1 MRSMSSCTRA
11 PLAFLGVKMKIRLIS
26 GSCYVALLAAF
37 FCLKI
42 FLPYGD
48 FYFDG
53 LIYAFAIMGT
63 YEILRAT
70 KEKTTAAA
78 RGVVYAFT
86 ALTIP
91 AVAVGEYFK
100 GCGLAVIGGGLL
112 VLSIVLLSLLVIRH
126 EETSLEGLGLSFL
139 SAVYPTVLLALMVL
153 ANHAVAP
160 AAMAKFGFDSRLLI
174 LFVFVVSPCA
184 DSIAYLFGKF
194 LRKYFPKK
202 MTPVIS
208 PNKTVIGGIGG
219 LVGGLVGAAALY
231 FIYNATA
238 GSFDQM
244 YIWLPVYLC
253 IGLVGAVATAF
264 GDLVESCIKRK
275 LGLKDM
281 GKIMPGHGGV
291 LDRLDSAFFSTIVAY
306 LAFVII
312 CLVV

>member
-1 MRSMSSCTRA
+1 
-11 PLAFLGVKMKIRLIS
+11 MKIRLIS
-26 GSCYVALLAAF
+26 GSCYIALLAVF

-53 LIYAFAIMGT
+53 LIYAFAILGT
-63 YEILRAT
+63 FEMLRAT
-70 KEKTTAAA
+70 KEKTTKAE
-78 RGVVYAFT
+78 RGLVYTFT
-86 ALTIP
+86 AITIP

-100 GCGLAVIGGGLL
+100 GWGLATMGGAIL
-112 VLSIVLLSLLVIRH
+112 VLSIALLSLLVIRH
-126 EETSLEGLGLSFL
+126 EETSLESLGLSLL
-139 SAVYPTVLLALMVL
+139 SAVYPTLLLALMVL
-153 ANHAVAP
+153 ANHATAP
-160 AAMAKFGFDSRLLI
+160 GALTKIAFDSRLLI

-184 DSIAYLFGKF
+184 DSIAYVFGKF

-219 LVGGLVGAAALY
+219 LVGGMLGAAALY

-238 GSFDQM
+238 GSYDQM
-244 YIWLPVYLC
+244 HIWLPIYLGL
-253 IGLVGAVATAF
+253 GLVASVATAF

-281 GKIMPGHGGV
+281 GNIMPGHGGV
-291 LDRLDSAFFSTIVAY
+291 LDRLDSAFYSTIVVY
-306 LAFVII
+306 LAYVIV

>member
-1 MRSMSSCTRA
+1 
-11 PLAFLGVKMKIRLIS
+11 MKIRLIS

-37 FCLKI
+37 FCIKI

-53 LIYAFAIMGT
+53 LIYAFALMGT
-63 YEILRAT
+63 FEMLRAT
-70 KEKTTAAA
+70 KEKTTAAE
-78 RGVVYAFT
+78 RGLVYAFT
-86 ALTIP
+86 AITIP

-100 GCGLAVIGGGLL
+100 GWGLAVVGGAVLALAVALFALL
-112 VLSIVLLSLLVIRH
+112 VVRH
-126 EETSLEGLGLSFL
+126 EETSLEGLGVAFL
-139 SAVYPTVLLALMVL
+139 SAMYPTLLLALMVL

-160 AAMAKFGFDSRLLI
+160 VAIEKFAFDGRLLI
-174 LFVFVVSPCA
+174 LFVFVISPCA
-184 DSIAYLFGKF
+184 DSFAYLFGKF

-208 PNKTVIGGIGG
+208 PNKTVVGGIGG
-219 LVGGLVGAAALY
+219 LIGGVIGAAALY

-244 YIWLPVYLC
+244 YIWLPVYLGV
-253 IGLVGAVATAF
+253 GLVGAVATAF

-281 GKIMPGHGGV
+281 GNIMPGHGGV
-291 LDRLDSAFFSTIVAY
+291 LDRLDSAFYSTIVAY
-306 LAFVII
+306 LAYVII
-312 CLVV
+312 CMVV